1 MVPPRQ
7 PGPSAGHPPASLSIT
22 TSGWDGTGRGGGP
35 GGIPARITVL
45 SRELYRG
52 ADRASGGQRAQNLIY
67 GSFLFMPWGQPRAST
82 PHFPRFHP
90 KAARSALQQPPNG
103 AEIVSPMPT
112 DTLKPRAWRRPQHH
126 GTSPKGT
133 TGAAGGGPAPVSW
146 AGAEL
151 RGGTAGASPL
161 EQSPPTSGS
170 PRPRHR
176 RQPDGNFTP

>member
-1 MVPPRQ
+1 MGTSPPLIWGRGGGLGLDFREGGRPLPQMGACVGLLPPPHALPLPPAHHSHGNGDKLMEGHPLWYPPRQ

-45 SRELYRG
+45 STELSGG

-112 DTLKPRAWRRPQHH
+112 DTLKP
-126 GTSPKGT
+126 
-133 TGAAGGGPAPVSW
+133 
-146 AGAEL
+146 
-151 RGGTAGASPL
+151 
-161 EQSPPTSGS
+161 
-170 PRPRHR
+170 
-176 RQPDGNFTP
+176 